1 MKRQTIIAL
10 AVIGV
15 LLVATIGVTFAYFAS
30 SSQNDDAGINAE
42 TEELGSILLEGTKV
56 FTSYDLL
63 PGQMGVQEFTIEKN
77 SDTGNGIYEIDLEA
91 IVPEEFRSDIE
102 ILLYKTTD
110 PDTNNVTVNVAD
122 PTLEDEMIYQSDSL
136 NITGTPE
143 LIYQGTLTENP
154 QIILEQADFD
164 VTALEK
170 TTYYLVYHYKNNGNQ
185 DDQQGKTFTGMITV
199 RLINE
204 KSTDYKKCV
213 EQYGEDN
220 PQCNILAQV
229 DTTGKCPTVNADG
242 TVDINGTVDD
252 GEFASGDDVY
262 EAMDSLAETGPG
274 YVCNAPDDYGTSY
287 YYRGDVEN
295 NWVKFADAYWRI
307 VRVNG
312 DGSIRVV
319 YAGDANTIDALPNKA
334 EVLQN
339 GYDDSDTEYTQ
350 IGGSAYNSSSIDNAY
365 VGYMYG
371 TPGSSSYEETHA
383 NINDSTIK
391 QYIDQWYKTNI
402 VDKGYS
408 EYVSDTLFCN
418 DRSIKPTDSFNIDG
432 DDSTQLGYGQNR
444 TNYRMGG
451 DPFAAIMSKV
461 PGMEMYSVLE
471 TYPTYQCSQQNDRF
485 TVSSGIGNGDL
496 TYPIALLTAD
506 EVLLAG
512 GYAASNYN
520 YYLYTGNYYWT
531 MSPLGFNHGYAYV
544 RSVGDDGG
552 AYGDVYVDRSHGVRP
567 ALNLKS
573 GSLKSGQGTAN
584 EPFLV

>member
-1 MKRQTIIAL
+1 M
-10 AVIGV
+10 
-15 LLVATIGVTFAYFAS
+15 
-30 SSQNDDAGINAE
+30 
-42 TEELGSILLEGTKV
+42 
-56 FTSYDLL
+56 
-63 PGQMGVQEFTIEKN
+63 
-77 SDTGNGIYEIDLEA
+77 
-91 IVPEEFRSDIE
+91 
-102 ILLYKTTD
+102 
-110 PDTNNVTVNVAD
+110 
-122 PTLEDEMIYQSDSL
+122 
-136 NITGTPE
+136 
-143 LIYQGTLTENP
+143 
-154 QIILEQADFD
+154 
-164 VTALEK
+164 
-170 TTYYLVYHYKNNGNQ
+170 
-185 DDQQGKTFTGMITV
+185 
-199 RLINE
+199 
-204 KSTDYKKCV
+204 

-220 PQCNILAQV
+220 PQCNIIAQV
-229 DTTGKCPTVNADG
+229 DTTGKCPTVNEDG

-252 GEFASGDDVY
+252 GEFASEDDVY
-262 EAMDSLAETGPG
+262 EAIASLVETGPG
-274 YVCNAPDDYGTSY
+274 YVCSAPDDYGTSY

-339 GYDDSDTEYTQ
+339 GYDDGGTRYTA
-350 IGGSAYNSSSIDNAY
+350 IGGSPFNLNYDDNAY

-432 DDSTQLGYGQNR
+432 DDYTQLGYSQNR

-451 DPFAAIMSKV
+451 DPSAAIMSKV

-520 YYLYTGNYYWT
+520 YYLYTGYSYWT
-531 MSPLGFNHGYAYV
+531 LSPYHFRGNSAYDRFV
-544 RSVGDDGG
+544 REDGSADYNGTVGGE
-552 AYGDVYVDRSHGVRP
+552 RGVRP

-584 EPFLV
+584 DPFLV

>member
-1 MKRQTIIAL
+1 MKKQTIIAL

-30 SSQNDDAGINAE
+30 NSQNDNAGINAE
-42 TEELGSILLEGTKV
+42 TEELGSILLDGTKV

-91 IVPEEFRSDIE
+91 TVPEEFRSDIE

-110 PDTNNVTVNVAD
+110 PVSNNVTVNVAD

-164 VTALEK
+164 VTTLAK

-185 DDQQGKTFTGMITV
+185 DDQQGKTFTGTISV

-274 YVCNAPDDYGTSY
+274 YVCSAPDDYGTSY

-402 VDKGYS
+402 VDK
-408 EYVSDTLFCN
+408 
-418 DRSIKPTDSFNIDG
+418 
-432 DDSTQLGYGQNR
+432 
-444 TNYRMGG
+444 
-451 DPFAAIMSKV
+451 
-461 PGMEMYSVLE
+461 
-471 TYPTYQCSQQNDRF
+471 
-485 TVSSGIGNGDL
+485 
-496 TYPIALLTAD
+496 
-506 EVLLAG
+506 
-512 GYAASNYN
+512 
-520 YYLYTGNYYWT
+520 
-531 MSPLGFNHGYAYV
+531 
-544 RSVGDDGG
+544 
-552 AYGDVYVDRSHGVRP
+552 
-567 ALNLKS
+567 
-573 GSLKSGQGTAN
+573 
-584 EPFLV
+584 